1 MVRARLIT
9 LLFCFLTSG
18 CALRPEVLSLEQL
31 SAYSDD
37 KRWRTTIDQ
46 EPLNGPLS
54 LYEAMARALKYN
66 LDHRVEMMEV
76 ALREQ
81 QLSVAHFSLLPNI
94 VANSGYD
101 GRNNYSGG
109 SSVELLNDNVTGQES
124 LRSST
129 SSDKDIKTTD
139 ITFSWHI
146 LDFGLSYIRA
156 RQASDQVLISN
167 ERRRKV
173 INRII
178 EDVRTAYWK
187 AVAADRTMS
196 QLRQLNGRVEEALAN
211 SRKLS
216 QRADASPLTAL
227 TYERELRE
235 IQREM
240 GNLESELTTA
250 KAQLAALV
258 NVSPGE
264 SFRVEVPH
272 WYKTPRI
279 LGMSADAMIEQ
290 ALVSRSELREVAYNA
305 RINRREAEAAILEML
320 PGISLDTAPNFN
332 SNDFLFNQYWVTWG
346 AKASW
351 NLIKVFS
358 YPARRAEVD
367 AKDELLDARALAVT
381 MAIMTQ
387 VHVSRARL
395 IHARRK
401 YRVAQDFFD
410 VQNRILRQIRAALDA
425 GKVSE
430 QTAIREEMNTLV
442 ARVKLDLAFVELQN
456 AFANAFASVGQD
468 PFEDGL
474 LTGEET
480 VRELEVQL
488 RDKWRA
494 LGDRHAYLESGVR
507 KPSVRA

>member
-1 MVRARLIT
+1 MRLRSIT
-9 LLFCFLTSG
+9 LLFCLLTSG
-18 CALRPEVLSLEQL
+18 CALHPEVLSLEEL
-31 SAYSDD
+31 AVYADD

-46 EPLNGPLS
+46 EPLDGPLS

-66 LDHRVEMMEV
+66 LDHQLEMMEV
-76 ALREQ
+76 ALREK
-81 QLSVAHFSLLPNI
+81 QLRVAHFSLLPNA
-94 VANSGYD
+94 VANSGYA
-101 GRNNYSGG
+101 GRNNYAGG
-109 SSVELLNDNVTGQES
+109 SSVELLSDNVTGEES

-129 SSDKDIKTTD
+129 SSEKDIKTAD

-146 LDFGLSYIRA
+146 LDFGLSYVRA
-156 RQASDQVLISN
+156 RQAADQVLISN

-187 AVAADRTMS
+187 AVAADRTMH
-196 QLRQLNGRVEEALAN
+196 QLRSLNGRVEEALAD
-211 SRKLS
+211 SRELS

-240 GNLESELTTA
+240 RNLESELTTA
-250 KAQLAALV
+250 KTQLAALV
-258 NVSPGE
+258 NVAPGK
-264 SFRVEVPH
+264 SFRVQVPN
-272 WYKTPRI
+272 WYKTPRL
-279 LGMSADAMIEQ
+279 LGMSADEMIDQ
-290 ALVSRSELREVAYNA
+290 ALVSRSEVREVAYNA

-320 PGISLDTAPNFN
+320 PGISLDAAPNFN
-332 SNDFLFNQYWVTWG
+332 SNDFLFNQHWVSWG

-358 YPARRAEVD
+358 YPARRDEVETKD
-367 AKDELLDARALAVT
+367 ALLDARALAVT

-395 IHARRK
+395 IHSRRK
-401 YRVAQDFFD
+401 YRVALEFYD
-410 VQNRILRQIRAALDA
+410 VQKRILRQIRAALDA

-456 AFANAFASVGQD
+456 AFANAYASMGQD
-468 PFEDGL
+468 PFEEGL
-474 LTGEET
+474 ATGEET
-480 VRELEVQL
+480 VHELEVRL
-488 RDKWRA
+488 REKWRA
-494 LGDRHAYLESGVR
+494 LGDRHAFLDKAG
-507 KPSVRA
+507 PSNRVPA